1 MSATNGTPR
10 FRADHVGSLL
20 RPQRLLDARRQFE
33 GGGIGRAALQA
44 VEDDCVAQVAGVQEA
59 AGLAAITDGEFRRTV
74 WWLEFIKAIR
84 GIRIAE
90 PDRNLPFS
98 GGDTGWEYYPS
109 TVRTEAKLTRPGDIM
124 RRDYEVLAAATSKT
138 PKITIPSPS
147 RIHFHGG
154 RQAVSREAYP
164 EMDAFWADIATI
176 YREEIAALEA
186 AGCRYIQIDDPVL
199 TYFLDDNLRESV
211 RALGEVPDDLLR
223 TYVALLNECV
233 SERRDDTY
241 LTVHLCRGN
250 SRSKWI
256 SRGSYEPIAEAIFAH
271 LDVDAYF
278 LEYDDERSGGFEP
291 LRLMADGKAVVLGL
305 ITSKTGELE
314 RIDDLRRRVDDAAR
328 YVPLELLAISPQCGF
343 ASEVGGNI
351 VSFDDQMAKLDLTL
365 RTADAIWG
373 SA

>member
-1 MSATNGTPR
+1 MTASNGAPR

-20 RPQRLLDARRQFE
+20 RPQRLLDARSQFE
-33 GGGIGRAALQA
+33 AGDIGREALQA

-59 AGLAAITDGEFRRTV
+59 AGLEAITDGEFRRTI

-109 TVRTEAKLTRPGDIM
+109 TVRTEARLTRPGDIM

-138 PKITIPSPS
+138 AKITIPSPS

-154 RQAVSREAYP
+154 RPAVSREAYP
-164 EMDAFWADIATI
+164 EMDAFWADIAAI

-199 TYFLDDNLRESV
+199 TYFLDSKLRESV
-211 RALGEVPDDLLR
+211 RDIGEDPDALLA
-223 TYVALLNECV
+223 TYVDLLNECV
-233 SERRDDTY
+233 RARRTDTY

-256 SRGSYEPIAEAIFAH
+256 SRGSYEPIAEAIFAN
-271 LDVDAYF
+271 LKIDAYF

-291 LRLMADGKAVVLGL
+291 LRFMADGKGVVLGL
-305 ITSKTGELE
+305 ITSKSGELE
-314 RIDDLRRRVDDAAR
+314 RIDDLRRRVDEAAR
-328 YVPLELLAISPQCGF
+328 HVPMERLAISPQCGF

-351 VSFDDQMAKLDLTL
+351 VTFDDQMAKLDLTL

>member
-1 MSATNGTPR
+1 MTASNGAPR

-33 GGGIGRAALQA
+33 DGEIRREALQE
-44 VEDDCVAQVAGVQEA
+44 VEDDCVRHVARVQED
-59 AGLAAITDGEFRRTV
+59 AGLGSITDGEFRRTI

-109 TVRTEAKLTRPGDIM
+109 TVRTEAPLRRPGDIM
-124 RRDYEVLAAATSKT
+124 RRDYEVLAGATSKT

-154 RQAVSREAYP
+154 RPAVSREAYP
-164 EMDAFWADIATI
+164 EMDAFWADIAAI
-176 YREEIAALEA
+176 YREEIASLEA

-199 TYFLDDNLRESV
+199 TYFLDSKLRESV
-211 RALGEVPDDLLR
+211 REIGEDPDGLLATYVDLLN
-223 TYVALLNECV
+223 ACV
-233 SERRDDTY
+233 RDRRDDTY

-256 SRGSYEPIAEAIFAH
+256 SRGSYEPIAEAIFAN
-271 LDVDAYF
+271 LDIDAYF

-291 LRLMADGKAVVLGL
+291 LRFMADGKGVVLGL

-314 RIDDLRRRVDDAAR
+314 RIDDLRRRVDEAAR
-328 YVPLELLAISPQCGF
+328 HVPLERLAISPQCGF

-351 VSFDDQMAKLDLTL
+351 VAFDDQMAKLDLTL

>member
-1 MSATNGTPR
+1 MTSSNGTPR

-20 RPQRLLDARRQFE
+20 RPQRLLEARRQFE
-33 GGGIGRAALQA
+33 DGEIDRDSLQE
-44 VEDDCVAQVAGVQEA
+44 VEDDCVRHVARVQEE
-59 AGLAAITDGEFRRTV
+59 AGLGAITDGEFRRTI
-74 WWLEFIKAIR
+74 WWLEFVKAIR
-84 GIRIAE
+84 GIRIAA

-109 TVRTEAKLTRPGDIM
+109 TVRTEAKLRRPGDIM
-124 RRDYEVLAAATSKT
+124 KRDYEILAGAISKT

-154 RQAVSREAYP
+154 RAAVSREAYP
-164 EMDAFWADIATI
+164 DMDEFWADIADI

-186 AGCRYIQIDDPVL
+186 AGCRYIQVDDPVL
-199 TYFLDDNLRESV
+199 TYFLDSKLRESV
-211 RALGEVPDDLLR
+211 RDIGEDPDDLLK
-223 TYVALLNECV
+223 TYVDLLNACV
-233 SERRDDTY
+233 CDRRADTY

-256 SRGSYEPIAEAIFAH
+256 SRGSYEPIAEAIFAN
-271 LDVDAYF
+271 LDIDAYF

-291 LRLMADGKAVVLGL
+291 LRFMADGKGVVLGL
-305 ITSKTGELE
+305 ITSKAGELE
-314 RIDDLRRRVDDAAR
+314 RIDDLRRRVDEAAR
-328 YVPLELLAISPQCGF
+328 HVPLERLAISPQCGF

-351 VSFDDQMAKLDLTL
+351 VTFDDQMAKLDLTL